1 MGLAICVDQTA
12 RFYSRKETNMFLAT
26 LDAGGPGTTVLDT
39 TALAIIILVSSLV
52 GLVGIIFAVIVYW
65 RIFAKAGYSG
75 ALGLL
80 MFVPIANIVVLCVLA
95 FGEWPIY
102 KELKYLRQQ
111 AAQGQQYPSP
121 QQQYPTYPPAGTP
134 QQYPSSPQYPQ
145 YNQPQQGQPQPPQH
159 P

>member
-1 MGLAICVDQTA
+1 MYNNGTGTVDTGA
-12 RFYSRKETNMFLAT
+12 AT
-26 LDAGGPGTTVLDT
+26 G
-39 TALAIIILVSSLV
+39 IILFSVIFSLAA
-52 GLVGIIFAVIVYW
+52 IIFAVVIYW
-65 RIFAKAGYSG
+65 RIFSKAGYSG

-111 AAQGQQYPSP
+111 AVQGQQYPSP
-121 QQQYPTYPPAGTP
+121 QQQYPTYPSASTP